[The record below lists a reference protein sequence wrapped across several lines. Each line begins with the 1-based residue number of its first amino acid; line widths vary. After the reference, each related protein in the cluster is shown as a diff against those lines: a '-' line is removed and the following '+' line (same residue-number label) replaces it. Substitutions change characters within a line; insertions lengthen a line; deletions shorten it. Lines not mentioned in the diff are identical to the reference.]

1 MIGIRKT
8 KAAAWLLGLACVLCS
23 STSPA
28 QEDPDDALIQ
38 MVVEL
43 LSDADRDM
51 RAVGLQQV
59 REEVPGEAATNRFAA
74 LLPKLKPGAQ
84 ADLLEALGDRGD
96 AAARPAVVMMLLSQ
110 EESVRAAV
118 LRALGALGDTSDVV
132 LLALKAATGSG
143 LEKRA
148 ARQSLVRLRGDDV
161 NATIVAALA
170 VGGSKVRV
178 ELLGVLAAR
187 GAKETLPTVI
197 AGAEDS
203 EASVRLA
210 ALDALRFLAD
220 QRHVATIVEI
230 LKAAKD
236 DQSRRKAELA
246 LLVVCSRG
254 GQVCADAIIAG
265 LAQADV
271 PSRVVLLRALAR
283 AGGPKALAEVV
294 ARLDDDDRTVR
305 DEAVRMLSIWP
316 TREAMEPLR
325 VFAFPGDNRRYQVLA
340 IRGLAR
346 LAGPQGDQPADLK
359 TLSELMSSVKPLAD
373 KRLVLGALGGAAT
386 AEALAMA
393 LSNMDQ
399 SDLVEEAG
407 AAAARIAEKMG
418 EGEGDT
424 VFRAMKKVLDGTK
437 NPHTRARA
445 LGVLGGVAMAESL
458 DLVTSAMGE
467 PSLAEDA
474 YLAAVRIA
482 EKMEGG
488 DADAVRAAIEKVLD
502 GTKKEQV
509 RQRARKVLDS
519 L

>member
-8 KAAAWLLGLACVLCS
+8 KAAAWLLGLVCVLCS
-23 STSPA
+23 SASPA
-28 QEDPDDALIQ
+28 QEKPDDALIQ
-38 MVVEL
+38 MVVDL

-59 REEVPGEAATNRFAA
+59 REEVPGEAATNTFAA

-96 AAARPAVVMMLLSQ
+96 AAARPAVLKMLEAK
-110 EESVRAAV
+110 EEPVRAAAV
-118 LRALGALGDTSDVV
+118 KAVGALGGAGDVA
-132 LLALKAATGSG
+132 LLAGKAATGSK
-143 LEKRA
+143 LERGA
-148 ARQSLVRLRGDDV
+148 ARLSLVRLRGEEV
-161 NATIVAALA
+161 NQAIVS
-170 VGGSKVRV
+170 VMTEGGPNVRV

-197 AGAEDS
+197 ASAEGS
-203 EASVRLA
+203 EAPVRLA
-210 ALDALRFLAD
+210 ALDALRYLAD
-220 QRHVATIVEI
+220 EGHVATIIEI

-254 GQVCADAIIAG
+254 GQACADAIIAG
-265 LAQADV
+265 LAKADV
-271 PSRVVLLRALAR
+271 PSRVALLRALAR

-294 ARLDDDDRTVR
+294 ARLDDDQTVR

-316 TREAMEPLR
+316 TREAMEPLQ
-325 VFAFPGDNRRYQVLA
+325 VFASGGDNRRYQVLA

-399 SDLVEEAG
+399 SDLVKEAG
-407 AAAARIAEKMG
+407 AAAVRIAEKMEEG
-418 EGEGDT
+418 EGETLFG
-424 VFRAMKKVLDGTK
+424 AMKKVFDGTK
-437 NPHTRARA
+437 NRHTRARA
-445 LGVLGGVAMAESL
+445 LGVLGGVATAESL
-458 DLVTSAMGE
+458 DLVTSAMDE
-467 PSLAEDA
+467 PALVEDA
-474 YLAAVRIA
+474 CLAAVRIV
-482 EKMEGG
+482 ERMKGG

-502 GTKKEQV
+502 GTKKKQV
-509 RQRARKVLDS
+509 RQRAQKVLDS

>member
-8 KAAAWLLGLACVLCS
+8 KAAAWLLGLVCVLCS

-28 QEDPDDALIQ
+28 QEEPDDALIQ

-96 AAARPAVVMMLLSQ
+96 AAARPAVVMMLLGQ
-110 EESVRAAV
+110 EEAVRTAV

-197 AGAEDS
+197 ASAEDS

-220 QRHVATIVEI
+220 EGHVATIIEI

-254 GQVCADAIIAG
+254 GQACADAIIAG
-265 LAQADV
+265 LADADV
-271 PSRVVLLRALAR
+271 PSRVVLLHALAR

-294 ARLDDDDRTVR
+294 ARLDDDDQAVR

-316 TREAMEPLR
+316 DPAAADHLR
-325 VFAFPGDNRRYQVLA
+325 TIAEKGENLRYQVLA
-340 IRGLAR
+340 IRGLVR
-346 LAGPQGDQPADLK
+346 LASPQEEKPADLQI
-359 TLSELMSSVKPLAD
+359 LAEAMSLAKRPEE
-373 KRLVLGALGGAAT
+373 KRLVLGVLGGIAT
-386 AEALAMA
+386 AESLALVIPAIDQPALA
-393 LSNMDQ
+393 D
-399 SDLVEEAG
+399 EAG
-407 AAAARIAEKMG
+407 
-418 EGEGDT
+418 
-424 VFRAMKKVLDGTK
+424 
-437 NPHTRARA
+437 
-445 LGVLGGVAMAESL
+445 
-458 DLVTSAMGE
+458 
-467 PSLAEDA
+467 
-474 YLAAVRIA
+474 LAAVMIV

-502 GTKKEQV
+502 GTKKKQV
-509 RQRARKVLDS
+509 RLRAQKVLDS